1 VVIVLPIMWMAARSN
16 FSVTALATLISAG
29 ILGVLIKVGVLIPPP
44 GSAWWSN
51 GLFYCSVL
59 ATLLP
64 GLFLAVSTDG
74 QAEVLS
80 QLANSE
86 QRFRRLYTQTPA
98 MLHSIDARG
107 RMLSVSQLWLDT
119 LGYRQDQVI
128 GRAFTDFLTAESAR
142 YAREVVFPQSI
153 LDDRCDNVEYQM
165 VASDGR
171 VLDVLLSAVWERDTE
186 GKLLRTSAALM
197 DVTEKKR
204 LTARSH
210 FAEHDSLTGL
220 PNRVLLQDRLERICA
235 HHERHG
241 GSFAVGFL
249 DMDHFKLV
257 NDQFG
262 HEAGD
267 VLLCEVA
274 RRLQSALRES
284 DTVCRLGGDEFVIL
298 FTEIGSTH
306 DLQRVAT
313 DLLAK
318 VAIPCKLGDG
328 PEAPVVD
335 VAVSLGV
342 AVFPLHGRDPQVLL
356 QHADQAMY
364 AAKRNGRNR
373 WNFFAPE

>member
-1 VVIVLPIMWMAARSN
+1 
-16 FSVTALATLISAG
+16 LISAG

-274 RRLQSALRES
+274 RRLRSALRES

-328 PEAPVVD
+328 PKAPVVD